1 MKKYANIYNTE
12 RNQLNIAIMKKYESF
27 MITLESEDK
36 KSLTLEVLAK
46 DTKDANLEA
55 EKYREKYQKIL
66 EEKVQITNI
75 AKKVKKTSNT

>member
-1 MKKYANIYNTE
+1 
-12 RNQLNIAIMKKYESF
+12 MKKYETF

-46 DTKDANLEA
+46 GTEDAKLEA

-75 AKKVKKTSNT
+75 AKKVKKQVIHE

>member
-1 MKKYANIYNTE
+1 MCFEKNAYICNTE

-36 KSLTLEVLAK
+36 KSLILEVLAK
-46 DTKDANLEA
+46 DTEDAKSEA

-66 EEKVQITNI
+66 REKVQITNI
-75 AKKVKKTSNT
+75 EKK

>member
-1 MKKYANIYNTE
+1 MFLKKNAYICNTE
-12 RNQLNIAIMKKYESF
+12 RKQLNIAIMKKYESF

-46 DTKDANLEA
+46 DTEDAKLEA

-66 EEKVQITNI
+66 REKVQITNI
-75 AKKVKKTSNT
+75 EKVEKNK

>member
-1 MKKYANIYNTE
+1 
-12 RNQLNIAIMKKYESF
+12 MKKYESF

-46 DTKDANLEA
+46 DTEDAHLAA

-66 EEKVQITNI
+66 REKVQITNI
-75 AKKVKKTSNT
+75 EKKVEENK